1 MANREELAII
11 RNARA
16 GQAAAQLELGK
27 RYLFGSAGLPQSLP
41 TALHWLE
48 RAARQDCPQAWQL
61 IGDHIPLELAK
72 GSAAALAPWYERAYD
87 DGSVHAGLVFAQLA
101 LASDAQSADATASAP
116 SSPPSGA
123 EGPQRR
129 KALRAL
135 EDAARAGFPTAQ
147 WLLARR
153 REPGA
158 APLRTADVHA
168 AGGSGGM
175 PGPSITPGTRDIR
188 GAHDANDTH
197 EAREAGAISQGWL
210 RRAAD
215 SGVAEAQAAMLAQAW
230 DAGRHD
236 DYLARAL
243 PLARA
248 LVAASAGRGQLQR
261 LAPGDI
267 TLLSRVAR
275 LLDAGVA
282 AGAADA
288 ADTADTEDASDA
300 SDAADASADTGVAG
314 TTGAAGAIGA
324 FGATMAPG
332 EPLCF
337 WELAAAEHDRHAQ
350 LALGLHCA
358 RMGIDGRR
366 LAGGG
371 AANFKKA
378 IRWLTLAGEQ
388 GLPEAWYALSRI
400 YIKPEFSQRNVADA
414 QRYLERAADMGYG
427 DAQLECGNNAWRARR
442 ENESNDVRAAYWLQK
457 AAAQGSEAAAA
468 LLRKIAPRLSAPPYL
483 DTGRLFAAYVE
494 ASGRGAAPVHP
505 LLAARLELAALFQL
519 SRAEALLL
527 DVSASD
533 QGHCLVIDIRASYG
547 RSKRRLVLV
556 ETAQERQALDRIGR
570 LFEQIDCGPSG
581 PEGNYRQRLYRL
593 RTLPG
598 AQGRDGEEEEAGD
611 EIGLAA

>member
-16 GQAAAQLELGK
+16 GQAAAQLALGK
-27 RYLFGSAGLPQSLP
+27 LYLFGSAGLPQSLP

-48 RAARQDCPQAWQL
+48 RAARQDCQQAWQL
-61 IGDHIPLELAK
+61 IGDHIPLELAQ
-72 GSAAALAPWYERAYD
+72 GGAAALAPWYERAYD
-87 DGSVHAGLVFAQLA
+87 DGSVHAGLVFAQLV
-101 LASDAQSADATASAP
+101 LDTIDAGAAP
-116 SSPPSGA
+116 
-123 EGPQRR
+123 GPQQL
-129 KALRAL
+129 KAQRAL
-135 EDAARAGFPTAQ
+135 EDAARAGFPAAQ

-153 REPGA
+153 RELAAAPARAARGDGA
-158 APLRTADVHA
+158 APSTASATA
-168 AGGSGGM
+168 A
-175 PGPSITPGTRDIR
+175 
-188 GAHDANDTH
+188 
-197 EAREAGAISQGWL
+197 SQAWL

-215 SGVAEAQAAMLAQAW
+215 NGVAEAQTAVLEQSW
-230 DAGRHD
+230 EAGHWD

-248 LVAASAGRGQLQR
+248 LVAAASSRGQLQR

-267 TLLSRVAR
+267 ALLSRVAR
-275 LLDAGVA
+275 LLDGRHGPAP
-282 AGAADA
+282 
-288 ADTADTEDASDA
+288 AS
-300 SDAADASADTGVAG
+300 
-314 TTGAAGAIGA
+314 
-324 FGATMAPG
+324 G

-350 LALGLHCA
+350 LAMGLRCA
-358 RMGIDGRR
+358 RMGIDGHRV
-366 LAGGG
+366 AGGGG

-414 QRYLERAADMGYG
+414 QRYLERAAEMGYA

-457 AAAQGSEAAAA
+457 AAGQGSNAAAA
-468 LLRKIAPRLSAPPYL
+468 LLRKIAPRLSTPPYIE
-483 DTGRLFAAYVE
+483 TGNLFASYQ
-494 ASGRGAAPVHP
+494 ASQRNGPRDAAPRAALPVHP

-527 DVSASD
+527 DVPAAD

-556 ETAQERQALDRIGR
+556 ETAQERIALDRIGR

-593 RTLPG
+593 RTLLG
-598 AQGRDGEEEEAGD
+598 TGKDSSEAPPD

>member
-16 GQAAAQLELGK
+16 GQSAAQLALGK
-27 RYLFGSAGLPQSLP
+27 LYLFGSAGLPQSLP

-48 RAARQDCPQAWQL
+48 RAARQDCQQAWQL
-61 IGDHIPLELAK
+61 IGDHIPLELAQ
-72 GSAAALAPWYERAYD
+72 GSAAALTPWYERAYD
-87 DGSVHAGLVFAQLA
+87 DGSVHAGLVFAQLQ
-101 LASDAQSADATASAP
+101 LDAAAP
-116 SSPPSGA
+116 GGQQA
-123 EGPQRR
+123 
-129 KALRAL
+129 KAQRAL
-135 EDAARAGFPTAQ
+135 EDAARAGFPAAQ

-153 REPGA
+153 RELTSSPARPSRTDA
-158 APLRTADVHA
+158 APSAGTVATA
-168 AGGSGGM
+168 
-175 PGPSITPGTRDIR
+175 
-188 GAHDANDTH
+188 
-197 EAREAGAISQGWL
+197 SQGWL
-210 RRAAD
+210 QRAAD
-215 SGVAEAQAAMLAQAW
+215 NGVAEAQATLLEQSW
-230 DAGRHD
+230 DARQWD

-243 PLARA
+243 PPARA
-248 LVAASAGRGQLQR
+248 LVAAASNRGQLQR

-275 LLDAGVA
+275 LVDGR
-282 AGAADA
+282 
-288 ADTADTEDASDA
+288 
-300 SDAADASADTGVAG
+300 
-314 TTGAAGAIGA
+314 IGPA
-324 FGATMAPG
+324 PAPG

-350 LALGLHCA
+350 LAMGLRCA

-366 LAGGG
+366 ITGGAGSVGG

-414 QRYLERAADMGYG
+414 QRYLERAAEMGYA

-442 ENESNDVRAAYWLQK
+442 ENENNDVRAAYWLQK
-457 AAAQGSEAAAA
+457 AAAQGSSAAAA

-483 DTGRLFAAYVE
+483 ETGRLFATYQANQRN
-494 ASGRGAAPVHP
+494 GLRDAAPRIAVSAHP
-505 LLAARLELAALFQL
+505 LLAARLELAALFNL

-527 DVSASD
+527 DVPACD

-556 ETAQERQALDRIGR
+556 ETAQERIALDRIGR
-570 LFEQIDCGPSG
+570 LFEQIDCGPAG

-593 RTLPG
+593 RTLLGPSARIDDEG
-598 AQGRDGEEEEAGD
+598 EAGP